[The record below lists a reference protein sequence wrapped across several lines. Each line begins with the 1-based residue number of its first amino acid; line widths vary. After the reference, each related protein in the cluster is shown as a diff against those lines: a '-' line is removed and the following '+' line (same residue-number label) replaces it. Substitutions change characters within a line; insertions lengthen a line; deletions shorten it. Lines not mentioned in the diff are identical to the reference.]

1 MRRPVVLASLATAL
15 LAAAC
20 SSSSTPAAVETPSPV
35 LSPTPTPSLPPV
47 VTPSPTPS
55 ATPTVPAVVPTGS
68 ESPAPVGQPTC
79 QAPAVTVTDADTV
92 VKPGYRAE
100 VYVLRTTGRAC
111 QLSGYPTVSVAGAAV
126 TRGGEGLPAEAP
138 RAYTLTP
145 GTSLSFAL
153 ATGRSGSCTDR
164 GAMTVILPGT
174 TQRKAV
180 TTDLQVCNG
189 RLGVSPVHRLGDD
202 E

>member
-1 MRRPVVLASLATAL
+1 
-15 LAAAC
+15 
-20 SSSSTPAAVETPSPV
+20 
-35 LSPTPTPSLPPV
+35 
-47 VTPSPTPS
+47 
-55 ATPTVPAVVPTGS
+55 
-68 ESPAPVGQPTC
+68 
-79 QAPAVTVTDADTV
+79 VTVTDADTV

-100 VYVLRTTGRAC
+100 VYVLRTRGPAC
-111 QLSGYPTVSVAGAAV
+111 QLSGYPTVTVAGATV
-126 TRGGEGLPAEAP
+126 TRGGEGLPPESP
-138 RAYTLTP
+138 KAYTLTA

-164 GAMTVILPGT
+164 TAMSVILPGT